1 MSAQKSK
8 VSGVIG
14 AILGLVGMSA
24 IAGVLVTAMV
34 APALAVTGIA
44 ANNSIG
50 MFENLP
56 SNIRPDVLAQKSEI
70 YATGSDGNPVLL
82 ASVFDQNR
90 EEVGWDQ
97 ISPFVKDAVVSV
109 EDPRF
114 YTHGGVDIV
123 SAARAAAQSAAGG
136 DGPGASTI
144 SMQYVRNIL
153 IQKTEEIQDKAE
165 RDKAFEDAT
174 KTTVDRKLKEMKLAI
189 GLEKEFTKDQ
199 ILLGYL
205 NISNF
210 GGTVYGIEAAA
221 QYYYGV
227 SAKDVTL
234 AQATSLVAMVN
245 EPNGLRIDQPDAP
258 EKITENQAR
267 RDVNILPAM
276 LKEHKITQ
284 AQFDEAKATPV
295 TPNIVQPSTG
305 CKTANENI
313 GAGYFCDYVSYIVK
327 NDAAFGDSA
336 ESRWQ
341 KFRTGGYQIFTT
353 LDLDLQTAAIT
364 SMNENVPQNPEQLN
378 LGSSM
383 VTVEPGTGKILAMV
397 QNKTFNDDPDTTMPN
412 ETSVNFSTDY
422 AYGGS
427 TGFPSGSTYKVFTL
441 ADWLKTGHSLNEQ
454 VNGSV
459 RTFNLATF
467 KNRCQGAG
475 GGTYKSAND
484 GAANPGSMNIV
495 SATASSVN
503 NAYIGMAQKLDMCDI
518 TETAESFGM
527 HRADGTPMQ
536 QNVSSVLGTNEVAP
550 LTVAAAYAGIAAN
563 GLYCQPK
570 AIERIVDGT
579 GAEVPVPATTCNQVV
594 DPNVAAAM
602 DVAMAAVV
610 NGGTGGAARPGD
622 GIPLIGKTGTT
633 DGEKHVWFAGASTKL
648 ATAIWVGNIVG
659 DVSVRYTS
667 VPDYGNVA
675 DMRFSTWSQYMGAA
689 NAKYGGDAFPTPNSS
704 LTSTP
709 QVAVP
714 SVQGKTIAEAQSLVE
729 AAGFTFQDGGA
740 TDNEAPAGTA
750 AGSVPAGGENAT
762 KGATVTV
769 YTSNGALKSVPDVI
783 SGSNSIG
790 EAANKLGPA
799 GWKFAGTKYQ
809 VTGDGCNE
817 QKPIGTE
824 PAVGSFANPASQG
837 VYIIGCKKK

>member
-1 MSAQKSK
+1 MSAPKAK
-8 VSGVIG
+8 ASGVVG
-14 AILGLVGMSA
+14 AILGIVGMSA
-24 IAGVLVTAMV
+24 IAGILVTAMV

-44 ANNSIG
+44 TNNSIG

-70 YATGSDGNPVLL
+70 YATGSDGVPVLL

-90 EEVGWDQ
+90 EEVSWDQ

-114 YTHGGVDIV
+114 YTHGGVDII

-153 IQKTEEIQDKAE
+153 IQKTEEIQDEAE

-227 SAKDVTL
+227 SARDVTL

-284 AQFDEAKATPV
+284 AQFDEAIATPV

-305 CKTANENI
+305 CKTANENY

-327 NDAAFGDSA
+327 NDAAFGDSSEA
-336 ESRWQ
+336 RWQ

-353 LDLDLQTAAIT
+353 LDLDLQTAAIN
-364 SMNENVPQNPEQLN
+364 SMNEHIPQTTDQLD
-378 LGSSM
+378 LGSAM
-383 VTVEPGTGKILAMV
+383 VTVQPGTGKILAMV
-397 QNKTFNDDPDTTMPN
+397 QNKTFNDDPETTQPN
-412 ETSVNFSTDY
+412 ETAINFSTDY

-427 TGFPSGSTYKVFTL
+427 TGFPSGSTYKAFTL
-441 ADWLKTGHSLNEQ
+441 AEWLKTGHSINER

-459 RTFNLATF
+459 QTFNLATF
-467 KNRCQGAG
+467 KNHCEGSG

-484 GAANPGSMNIV
+484 GGPTGSMTV
-495 SATASSVN
+495 ATATANSVN
-503 NAYIGMAQKLDMCDI
+503 NAFIAMAQKLDMCDI
-518 TETAESFGM
+518 TQTAEAFGM
-527 HRADGTPMQ
+527 HRADGAPLKQ
-536 QNVSSVLGTNEVAP
+536 VVSSVLGINEVAP
-550 LTVAAAYAGIAAN
+550 LTVAAAYAGIAAG
-563 GLYCQPK
+563 GLFCKPL
-570 AIERIVDGT
+570 AIDRIVDSS
-579 GAEVPVPATTCNQVV
+579 GADVPIPPSECNQAV
-594 DPNVAAAM
+594 DPNVAAT
-602 DVAMAAVV
+602 MAIPMQQVV
-610 NGGTGGAARPGD
+610 TGGTATGARIGD
-622 GIPLIGKTGTT
+622 GVPILGKTGTT
-633 DGEKHVWFAGASTKL
+633 DGENHVWFAGASTAL
-648 ATAIWVGNIVG
+648 ATVIWVGNIVG
-659 DVSVRYTS
+659 TTSVRYTS
-667 VPDYGNVA
+667 IPGYGNVG
-675 DMRFSTWSQYMGAA
+675 DMRWSTWTPYMAAA
-689 NAKYGGDAFPTPNSS
+689 NQKYPGVAFPKADGS
-704 LTSTP
+704 LTQTP
-709 QVAVP
+709 VAAVP
-714 SVQGKTIAEAQSLVE
+714 SVQGKTIAEAQSLIE

-750 AGSVPAGGENAT
+750 AGSVPAGGESVA
-762 KGATVTV
+762 KGSTVTV
-769 YTSNGALKSVPDVI
+769 YTSNGALRSIPDVV
-783 SGSNSIG
+783 SGSNSLG
-790 EAANKLGPA
+790 DAANKLGQA

-809 VTGDGCNE
+809 VTGDGCDE
-817 QKPIGTE
+817 KKPIGTE
-824 PAVGSFANPASQG
+824 PAVGSYANPATTG
-837 VYIIGCKKK
+837 VYVIGCKKK

>member
-44 ANNSIG
+44 TNNSIG

-82 ASVFDQNR
+82 ASVYDQNR
-90 EEVGWDQ
+90 EQVGWDQ

-114 YTHGGVDIV
+114 YTHGGVDII

-153 IQKTEEIQDKAE
+153 IQKTEEIQDPAE
-165 RDKAFEDAT
+165 RKKAFDDAT

-245 EPNGLRIDQPDAP
+245 EPNGLRIDQPDSP
-258 EKITENQAR
+258 EKIVDNQAR

-284 AQFDEAKATPV
+284 AQYDEAKATPV

-305 CKTANENI
+305 CTTANADI
-313 GAGYFCDYVSYIVK
+313 GAGFFCDYVSYIVK
-327 NDAAFGDSA
+327 NDPVFGADA
-336 ESRWQ
+336 DTRWQ
-341 KFRTGGYQIFTT
+341 KFRTGGYKIYTT
-353 LDLDLQTAAIT
+353 LDIDLQTAAIT
-364 SMNENVPQNPEQLN
+364 SMFEHVPKSASELDI
-378 LGSSM
+378 GSSM
-383 VTVEPGTGKILAMV
+383 VTVQPGTGRVLAMV
-397 QNKTFNDDPDTTMPN
+397 QNKIFNPAEGAGPE
-412 ETSVNFSTDY
+412 ETSINYSTDFD
-422 AYGGS
+422 YGGS
-427 TGFPSGSTYKVFTL
+427 TGFASGSTYKAFTL
-441 ADWLKTGHSLNEQ
+441 AQWLKTGHSINER

-459 RTFNLATF
+459 QTFNLATF
-467 KNRCQGAG
+467 KNRCEGSG

-484 GAANPGSMNIV
+484 GGPTGSMTV
-495 SATASSVN
+495 ATATANSVN
-503 NAYIGMAQKLDMCDI
+503 NAFIAMAQKLDMCDI
-518 TETAESFGM
+518 TETAEAFGM
-527 HRADGTPMQ
+527 HRADGAPMKQ
-536 QNVSSVLGTNEVAP
+536 VVSSVLGINEVAP
-550 LTVAAAYAGIAAN
+550 LTVAAAYAGIAAG
-563 GLYCQPK
+563 GLFCKPI
-570 AIERIVDGT
+570 AIDQIVDSA
-579 GAEVPVPATTCNQVV
+579 GADVPIPPGECNQAV
-594 DPNVAAAM
+594 DPNVAAT
-602 DVAMAAVV
+602 MAIPMQQVV
-610 NGGTGGAARPGD
+610 TEGTATGARIGD
-622 GIPLIGKTGTT
+622 GVPILGKTGTT

-648 ATAIWVGNIVG
+648 ATVIWVGNVVG

-667 VPDYGNVA
+667 VPGYGEVDN
-675 DMRFSTWSQYMGAA
+675 MRWPTWTQYMAAA
-689 NAKYGGDAFPTPNSS
+689 NQKYPGDAFPKADGS
-704 LTSTP
+704 LTQTP
-709 QVAVP
+709 QATVP
-714 SVQGKTIAEAQSLVE
+714 SVQGKTIAEAQSLLE

-750 AGSVPAGGENAT
+750 AGSVPAGGETVA
-762 KGATVTV
+762 KGSTVTV
-769 YTSNGALKSVPDVI
+769 YTSNGALKSIPDVI
-783 SGSNSIG
+783 SGSNSLG
-790 EAANKLGPA
+790 DAANKLGQA

-824 PAVGSFANPASQG
+824 PAVGTFANPASQG
-837 VYIIGCKKK
+837 VYVIGCKKK

>member
-14 AILGLVGMSA
+14 AILGLAGMSA

-44 ANNSIG
+44 TNNSIG

-56 SNIRPDVLAQKSEI
+56 SNIRPDVLSQKSEI
-70 YATGSDGNPVLL
+70 YAKDGAGNPVLL
-82 ASVFDQNR
+82 AAVYDQNR

-245 EPNGLRIDQPDAP
+245 EPNGLRIDQPDQP
-258 EKITENQAR
+258 QKIADNQAR

-295 TPNIVQPSTG
+295 TPNIVEPSTG
-305 CKTANENI
+305 CTTANANI
-313 GAGYFCDYVSYIVK
+313 GAGFFCDYVSYIVK
-327 NDAAFGDSA
+327 NDPVFGADA
-336 ESRWQ
+336 DTRWQ
-341 KFRTGGYQIFTT
+341 KFRTGGFKIFTT
-353 LDLDLQTAAIT
+353 LDIDLQTAAIN
-364 SMNENVPQNPEQLN
+364 SMFENVPKTAAELD

-383 VTVEPGTGKILAMV
+383 VTVQPGTGRVLAMV
-397 QNKTFNDDPDTTMPN
+397 QNKVFNPAEGASPE
-412 ETSVNFSTDY
+412 ETSINFSTDY
-422 AYGGS
+422 DYGGS
-427 TGFPSGSTYKVFTL
+427 TGFPSGSTYKAFTL
-441 ADWLKTGHSLNEQ
+441 AQWLKTGHSINER

-459 RTFNLATF
+459 QTFNLATF
-467 KNRCQGAG
+467 KNHCEGSG

-484 GAANPGSMNIV
+484 GGPTGSMTV
-495 SATASSVN
+495 ATATANSVN
-503 NAYIGMAQKLDMCDI
+503 NAFIAMAQKLDMCDI
-518 TETAESFGM
+518 TQTAMDFGM
-527 HRADGTPMQ
+527 HRADGAPLKQ
-536 QNVSSVLGTNEVAP
+536 VVSSVLGINEVAP
-550 LTVAAAYAGIAAN
+550 LTVAAAYAGIAAGGN
-563 GLYCQPK
+563 YCKPI
-570 AIERIVDGT
+570 AIDQIVDSA
-579 GAEVPVPATTCNQVV
+579 GADVPIPPGECKQAV
-594 DPNVAAAM
+594 DPNVAATMAIPM
-602 DVAMAAVV
+602 QQVVA
-610 NGGTGGAARPGD
+610 NGTATGAQIGD
-622 GIPLIGKTGTT
+622 GIPVLGKTGTT
-633 DGEKHVWFAGASTKL
+633 DGENHVWFAGATTAL
-648 ATAIWVGNIVG
+648 ATVIWVGNVQG
-659 DVSVRYTS
+659 TTSVRYTS
-667 VPDYGNVA
+667 IPGYGNVG
-675 DMRFSTWSQYMGAA
+675 DMRWPTWTQYMRQA
-689 NAKYGGDAFPTPNSS
+689 NQKFPGVAFPKADGS
-704 LTSTP
+704 LTQAP

-714 SVQGKTIAEAQSLVE
+714 AVQGKTIAEAQSLVE

-750 AGSVPAGGENAT
+750 AGTDPAAGTNAT

-769 YTSNGALKSVPDVI
+769 YTSNGALKSIPDVI
-783 SGSNSIG
+783 SGSNTLG
-790 EAANKLGPA
+790 DAANKLGQA

-837 VYIIGCKKK
+837 VYVIGCKKK

>member
-1 MSAQKSK
+1 
-8 VSGVIG
+8 
-14 AILGLVGMSA
+14 MSA
-24 IAGVLVTAMV
+24 IAGILVTAMV

-44 ANNSIG
+44 TNNSIG

-70 YATGSDGNPVLL
+70 YATGSDGSPVLL

-90 EEVGWDQ
+90 EEVSWDQ

-114 YTHGGVDIV
+114 YTHGGVDII
-123 SAARAAAQSAAGG
+123 SATRAAAQSAAGG

-153 IQKTEEIQDKAE
+153 IQKTEEIQDEAE
-165 RDKAFEDAT
+165 RKKAFDDAT
-174 KTTVDRKLKEMKLAI
+174 KTTVDRKLKDMKLAI

-205 NISNF
+205 NMSNF
-210 GGTVYGIEAAA
+210 VVTLYGIEAAA

-227 SAKDVTL
+227 SAANVSL

-245 EPNGLRIDQPDAP
+245 EPNGLRIDQAEAP

-284 AQFDEAKATPV
+284 AQFDEAIATPV

-305 CKTANENI
+305 CKTANDNI
-313 GAGYFCDYVSYIVK
+313 GAGFFCDYVSYIVK

-336 ESRWQ
+336 EARWQ

-353 LDLDLQTAAIT
+353 LDLDLQTAAIN
-364 SMNENVPQNPEQLN
+364 SMNSNVPQLTDRLD

-383 VTVEPGTGKILAMV
+383 VTVQPGTGRVLAMV
-397 QNKTFNDDPDTTMPN
+397 QNKTFNDDPETTQPN
-412 ETSVNFSTDY
+412 ETSLNLGTDY
-422 AYGGS
+422 AFGGS

-441 ADWLKTGHSLNEQ
+441 ADWLKTGHSINEQ
-454 VNGSV
+454 VNGNV

-467 KNRCQGAG
+467 KNRCEGAG
-475 GGTYKSAND
+475 GGPYKSAND
-484 GAANPGSMNIV
+484 GGSTPGSMSV
-495 SATASSVN
+495 VQATAQSVN
-503 NAYIGMAQKLDMCDI
+503 NAFIGMAQKLDMCDI
-518 TETAESFGM
+518 TETAMSFGM

-536 QNVSSVLGTNEVAP
+536 QNVSGVLGTNEVAP

-563 GLYCQPK
+563 GLYCEPK
-570 AIERIVDGT
+570 AIDRIVDAT
-579 GAEVPVPATTCNQVV
+579 GADVPIPATSCSQAV

-602 DVAMAAVV
+602 GQAMAAVV

-633 DGEKHVWFAGASTKL
+633 DGEKHVWFAGASTTL

-675 DMRFSTWSQYMGAA
+675 DMRFSTWREYMAQA
-689 NAKYGGDAFPTPNSS
+689 NSKFPGGSFPTPNSS
-704 LTSTP
+704 LTAAP

-714 SVQGKTIAEAQSLVE
+714 AVQGKTIAEAQSLIE

-740 TDNEAPAGTA
+740 TDNEAPAGSA
-750 AGSVPAGGENAT
+750 AGSVPAAGENAT

-769 YTSNGALKSVPDVI
+769 YTSNGLLKPVPNVAGLELGAAAKAIQNAGFKYSASTQTQVTDANCNNKVAL
-783 SGSNSIG
+783 GST
-790 EAANKLGPA
+790 PA
-799 GWKFAGTKYQ
+799 G
-809 VTGDGCNE
+809 
-817 QKPIGTE
+817 
-824 PAVGSFANPASQG
+824 GSFANPASTS
-837 VYIIGCKKK
+837 VALVVCKKP

>member
-1 MSAQKSK
+1 
-8 VSGVIG
+8 
-14 AILGLVGMSA
+14 MSA
-24 IAGVLVTAMV
+24 IAGILVTAMV

-44 ANNSIG
+44 TNNSIG

-56 SNIRPDVLAQKSEI
+56 SNIRPDVLSQKSEI
-70 YATGSDGNPVLL
+70 YATGGDGTPVLL

-90 EEVGWDQ
+90 EEVSWDQ

-114 YTHGGVDIV
+114 YTHGGVDII

-153 IQKTEEIQDKAE
+153 IQKTEEIQDEAE

-245 EPNGLRIDQPDAP
+245 EPNGLRIDQADAP

-284 AQFDEAKATPV
+284 AQFDEAVATPV

-305 CKTANENI
+305 CKTANDNY
-313 GAGYFCDYVSYIVK
+313 GAGFFCDYVSYIVK
-327 NDAAFGDSA
+327 NDPAFGDSA

-353 LDLDLQTAAIT
+353 LDLDLQTAAIN
-364 SMNENVPQNPEQLN
+364 SMNANIPQLTDRLD

-383 VTVEPGTGKILAMV
+383 VTVQPGTGKVLAMV
-397 QNKTFNDDPDTTMPN
+397 QNKTFNDDPETTQAN

-454 VNGSV
+454 VNGNV
-459 RTFNLATF
+459 RTFNLSTF
-467 KNRCQGAG
+467 KNRCEGAG
-475 GGTYKSAND
+475 VGTYKSAND
-484 GAANPGSMNIV
+484 SGSNPGSMSV
-495 SATASSVN
+495 VAATAASVN
-503 NAYIGMAQKLDMCDI
+503 NAFIGMAQKLDMCDI

-536 QNVSSVLGTNEVAP
+536 QNVSGVLGTNEVAP

-563 GLYCQPK
+563 GLFCQPK
-570 AIERIVDGT
+570 AIDRIVDAA
-579 GAEVPVPATTCNQVV
+579 GADVPIPVTTCTQAV

-602 DVAMAAVV
+602 GVAMAAVV

-622 GIPLIGKTGTT
+622 GVPLIGKTGTT
-633 DGEKHVWFAGASTKL
+633 DGEKHVWFAGASTTL

-659 DVSVRYTS
+659 DASVRYTS

-675 DMRFSTWSQYMGAA
+675 DMRFSTWREYMAQA
-689 NAKYGGDAFPTPNSS
+689 NGKFRGGTFPTPSS
-704 LTSTP
+704 TLTATP
-709 QVAVP
+709 QIAVP
-714 SVQGKTIAEAQSLVE
+714 AVQGKTIAEAQSLIE
-729 AAGFTFQDGGA
+729 AAGFSFQDGGA

-750 AGSVPAGGENAT
+750 AGSVPAGGTNAT

-769 YTSNGALKSVPDVI
+769 YTSNGTLKAIPDVV
-783 SGSNSIG
+783 SGTASLG
-790 EAANKLGPA
+790 DAANKLSQA

-809 VTGDGCNE
+809 VTGAGCDE
-817 QKPIGTE
+817 KKPIGTE
-824 PAVGSFANPASQG
+824 PAVGSFANPASQP
-837 VYIIGCKKK
+837 VYVVGCKKK

>member
-1 MSAQKSK
+1 
-8 VSGVIG
+8 
-14 AILGLVGMSA
+14 MSA
-24 IAGVLVTAMV
+24 IAGILVTAMV

-44 ANNSIG
+44 TNNSIG

-70 YATGSDGNPVLL
+70 YAVDSAGNPVLL

-90 EEVGWDQ
+90 EEVSWDQ

-114 YTHGGVDIV
+114 YTHGGVDII

-165 RDKAFEDAT
+165 RDAAFEDAT

-305 CKTANENI
+305 CKTANPDF

-336 ESRWQ
+336 EARWQ
-341 KFRTGGYQIFTT
+341 KFRTGGYQIYTT
-353 LDLDLQTAAIT
+353 LDLDLQRAAIT
-364 SMNENVPQNPEQLN
+364 SMIDNVPQITDQLD

-383 VTVEPGTGKILAMV
+383 VTVQPGTGKILAMV
-397 QNKTFNDDPDTTMPN
+397 QNKTFNDDPETTMPN
-412 ETSVNFSTDY
+412 ETSINFSTDY

-427 TGFPSGSTYKVFTL
+427 TGFPSGSTYKAFTL
-441 ADWLKTGHSLNEQ
+441 AQWLKTGHSINER

-459 RTFNLATF
+459 QTFNLATF
-467 KNRCQGAG
+467 KNRCEGAG

-484 GAANPGSMNIV
+484 GGPTGSMTV
-495 SATASSVN
+495 ATATANSVN
-503 NAYIGMAQKLDMCDI
+503 NAFIAMAQKLDMCDI
-518 TETAESFGM
+518 TETAMAFGM
-527 HRADGTPMQ
+527 HRADGAPLKQ
-536 QNVSSVLGTNEVAP
+536 VVSSVLGINEVAP
-550 LTVAAAYAGIAAN
+550 LTVAAAYAGIAAG
-563 GLYCQPK
+563 GLFCKPV
-570 AIERIVDGT
+570 AIDRIVDSA
-579 GAEVPVPATTCNQVV
+579 GADVPIPPSECSQAV
-594 DPNVAAAM
+594 DPNVAAT
-602 DVAMAAVV
+602 MAIPMQQVV
-610 NGGTGGAARPGD
+610 TGGTATGARIGD
-622 GIPLIGKTGTT
+622 GVPILGKTGTT
-633 DGEKHVWFAGASTKL
+633 DGENHVWFAGASTAL
-648 ATAIWVGNIVG
+648 ATVIWVGNVQG
-659 DVSVRYTS
+659 TTSVRYTS
-667 VPDYGNVA
+667 IPGYGNVG
-675 DMRFSTWSQYMGAA
+675 DMRWSTWTQYMRSA
-689 NAKYGGDAFPTPNSS
+689 NQKYVGVAFPTANGS
-704 LTSTP
+704 LTAAP

-714 SVQGKTIAEAQSLVE
+714 TVQGKTIAEAQQLVE

-769 YTSNGALKSVPDVI
+769 YTSNGALKSIPDVI
-783 SGSNSIG
+783 SGTASLG
-790 EAANKLGPA
+790 DAANKLGQA

-809 VTGDGCNE
+809 VTGDGCDE
-817 QKPIGTE
+817 KKPIGTE
-824 PAVGSFANPASQG
+824 PAVGSYANPASQP
-837 VYIIGCKKK
+837 VYVIGCKKK